1 MTNQPN
7 NLPTNGFENA
17 ENSPL
22 NGGVAGSPAEKEAT
36 AKEAAE
42 NGALENGALENGAL
56 EREPAESPAEAHI
69 YRAPRP
75 ERQQPQKS
83 KKAKKQSR
91 WKALKKWQRILII
104 TVSVLLCLVLVF
116 GAAFAILVQKGRAAL
131 FHGYGSVKMQTA
143 SNASDSTA
151 QDGKTVTYNGKK
163 YIFNED
169 VTSVLFMGVDKTN
182 LNKTGT
188 VGKNGQA
195 DAIFIL
201 AVDTKTGKT
210 TIIPVVRDTM
220 ADVDVYSAD
229 GNYIASKKE
238 QVCLAFAYGDG
249 GRLSCENTVKAV
261 SRLYYGLPIN
271 SYATIDL
278 NALEILTAKVGG
290 VELQALETLKMSQ
303 RTVTQGQ
310 QITLKGKDAVDYIQM
325 RNKETVD
332 SSLQRLKRQQQF
344 IMAFS
349 SKVVAA
355 TKKDIT
361 VPVKMYQ
368 AASGYMVTNID
379 LAKVSY
385 FASLV
390 VGGTDFSVN
399 MQKIAGKMQMGAEYA
414 EYYMDETAAYQTI
427 LDVFYK
433 VQPN

>member
-1 MTNQPN
+1 MRTA
-7 NLPTNGFENA
+7 T
-17 ENSPL
+17 
-22 NGGVAGSPAEKEAT
+22 AGEKSTSPA
-36 AKEAAE
+36 
-42 NGALENGALENGAL
+42 
-56 EREPAESPAEAHI
+56 I
-69 YRAPRP
+69 
-75 ERQQPQKS
+75 
-83 KKAKKQSR
+83 QS
-91 WKALKKWQRILII
+91 
-104 TVSVLLCLVLVF
+104 C
-116 GAAFAILVQKGRAAL
+116 
-131 FHGYGSVKMQTA
+131 
-143 SNASDSTA
+143 
-151 QDGKTVTYNGKK
+151 
-163 YIFNED
+163 
-169 VTSVLFMGVDKTN
+169 
-182 LNKTGT
+182 
-188 VGKNGQA
+188 
-195 DAIFIL
+195 
-201 AVDTKTGKT
+201 
-210 TIIPVVRDTM
+210 
-220 ADVDVYSAD
+220 
-229 GNYIASKKE
+229 
-238 QVCLAFAYGDG
+238 
-249 GRLSCENTVKAV
+249 CENTVKAV

-271 SYATIDL
+271 SYAAIDL

-349 SKVVAA
+349 SKAVAA